1 MKLFI
6 LMVTYLF
13 QSIESFFS
21 NQDVIY
27 TIIAVLVVL
36 YGLAHIFRLN
46 KYKGFSWVVSPASS
60 KQRAWYNS
68 LGEKWYSIIMGSIY
82 TAFGILLLYLLWI
95 A

>member
-6 LMVTYLF
+6 LVVIYLF
-13 QSIESFFS
+13 QSIASFFS

-36 YGLAHIFRLN
+36 YGLAHIFRLD
-46 KYKGFSWVVSPASS
+46 KVKGFSWVVSPASS

-68 LGEKWYSIIMGSIY
+68 LGEKWYGILMGSIY
-82 TAFGILLLYLLWI
+82 TSFGILLLYLLWI
-95 A
+95 V